1 MFYTALLPW
10 RRPYVSTTSPIVRIG
25 VAILPVFSR
34 EKSEAVLNRRPRKSA
49 LWYFAHFVLAS
60 LGVLFLSSQAGA
72 TTYYV
77 DCNGGSDGNE
87 GTSPAAAWKT
97 LAPVNAK
104 QFAPGDSLLL
114 IMGCTWTGT
123 LQPGGSGTN
132 GNTITINEY
141 GTASTMPHI
150 EGGGATEAVLLS
162 GQQYWDI
169 NNLEV
174 SNQASSSGT
183 RRGVRVIATGVSNHI
198 HLVGLNVHNVSGELG
213 TDATSKNT
221 GGIGFESTGGAGAS
235 FDDIL
240 IQNCTI
246 NDTDDIG
253 IYLDAD
259 SGTAPRSS
267 NWAQAKWNNVVIEGN
282 QISDIGKNAV
292 VVRSSDTPIIQNN
305 VINGSSTRLH
315 GNAIYTIGTL
325 NAVIQFNEIYN
336 TALTGYS
343 GLEDAAVDPD
353 NDSNG
358 TVIQYNYSHNNA
370 GGMANPNMIPGA
382 GNYCDGTIIRYNIS
396 QDDVNQ
402 VIQFSGAATNTQ
414 IYNNTIYIGSG
425 LSPIIFGAHL
435 WGGTG
440 GWANDTTY
448 SNNIIYN
455 AGTGTYDLGGSTNNV
470 FDANLFYGTHP
481 SSEPSDSKKLTSN
494 PLLQNPGSGGTGI
507 NTLDGYQLDSGSP
520 AIASGVVISNNG
532 GRDFFG
538 TTLPNTAPDRGA
550 AQSAAITCSAP
561 SAPAGLTAAATSS
574 SQINLGWNTVQ
585 ANCPV
590 TYSLFRSTVNG
601 FTPSGSNQIASGL
614 TGTTY
619 SDMSLAASTT
629 YYYLVEGVDSAGA
642 SAPSNQAS
650 ATTGSNGGGGNCA
663 VICIDSGATMGTGS
677 WDADADFT
685 GGGTIDHAN
694 TINTSNVTNPAPVSV
709 YQSARDAAT
718 GATFSYTIPG
728 LTAGTSYLV
737 RLHFAE
743 TFFTT
748 AGSRVFNVSIN
759 GTQVLTNFDI
769 VAASGGENIANIQ
782 QFTEAANASGQM
794 VITFTS
800 VTNNA
805 LISGIEI
812 DSTTPPPPSCTS
824 ICIDSGS
831 TTTVTPFV
839 ADADFTGGGTI
850 DHANTINL
858 SKVTDPAPE
867 AVYQT
872 ARDGATQASGV
883 GAPFTYTIPGFTAAS
898 NHTVRLH
905 FAETFFTAANKRVF
919 NVSINGTQVLTN
931 FDIFAAAGGE
941 NIANIQQFTVP
952 ANASGQYVITF
963 TSVTNNALIS
973 GIEVD

>member
-1 MFYTALLPW
+1 M
-10 RRPYVSTTSPIVRIG
+10 
-25 VAILPVFSR
+25 
-34 EKSEAVLNRRPRKSA
+34 LNRRLNQGK
-49 LWYFAHFVLAS
+49 LLYFAYTLLIVLC
-60 LGVLFLSSQAGA
+60 LSSLAHA

-77 DCNGGSDGNE
+77 DCNAGSDTNA
-87 GTSPAAAWKT
+87 GTSAAAAWKSLT
-97 LAPVNAK
+97 PVNAK
-104 QFAPGDSLLL
+104 VFAPGDSLLM

-123 LQPGGSGTN
+123 LHPGGSGTN

-141 GTASTMPHI
+141 GSASTMPHI

-162 GQQYWDI
+162 GQEYWDV

-174 SNQASSSGT
+174 SNNASASGA

-198 HLVGLNVHNVSGELG
+198 HLIGLNVHNVVGELG

-221 GGIGFESTGGAGAS
+221 GGIGIESTGGAGAS
-235 FDDIL
+235 FDDLL

-246 NDTDDIG
+246 NDTDDMG

-325 NAVIQFNEIYN
+325 NAVIQLNEIYN

-343 GLEDAAVDPD
+343 GLEDAAIDPD

-358 TVIQYNYSHNNA
+358 TLIQYNYSHNNA

-396 QDDVNQ
+396 QDDTNQ
-402 VIQFSGAATNTQ
+402 VVQFSGAATNTQ
-414 IYNNTIYIGSG
+414 IYNNTIYVGSG

-440 GWANDTTY
+440 GWANNTTY

-455 AGTGTYDLGGSTNNV
+455 VGTGTYDLGGSTNNV
-470 FDANLFYGTHP
+470 FDANLFYGNHE
-481 SSEPSDSKKLTSN
+481 SSEPSDPKKLTSN

-520 AIASGVVISNNG
+520 AISSGVVINNNG

-538 TTLPNTAPDRGA
+538 TTLPTSAPDRGA
-550 AQSAAITCSAP
+550 AQSAPVTCAVPSAP
-561 SAPAGLTAAATSS
+561 SGLTATAIST
-574 SQINLGWNTVQ
+574 SQINLGWSAAQ
-585 ANCPV
+585 ASCPI
-590 TYSLFRSTVNG
+590 TYSVFQSTTSG
-601 FTPSGSNQIASGL
+601 FTPSTSNQIASGL
-614 TGTTY
+614 TSTTY
-619 SDMSLAASTT
+619 SNTGLAASTT
-629 YYYLVEGVDSAGA
+629 YYYLVEAVDSTGP
-642 SAPSNQAS
+642 SAASNQAS
-650 ATTGSNGGGGNCA
+650 ATTN
-663 VICIDSGATMGTGS
+663 
-677 WDADADFT
+677 
-685 GGGTIDHAN
+685 
-694 TINTSNVTNPAPVSV
+694 
-709 YQSARDAAT
+709 
-718 GATFSYTIPG
+718 
-728 LTAGTSYLV
+728 
-737 RLHFAE
+737 
-743 TFFTT
+743 
-748 AGSRVFNVSIN
+748 
-759 GTQVLTNFDI
+759 
-769 VAASGGENIANIQ
+769 AAS
-782 QFTEAANASGQM
+782 TMCS
-794 VITFTS
+794 
-800 VTNNA
+800 
-805 LISGIEI
+805 
-812 DSTTPPPPSCTS
+812 S

-831 TTTVTPFV
+831 KTPVSPFV
-839 ADADFTGGGTI
+839 ADEDFTGGATI

-858 SKVTDPAPE
+858 TKVTDPAPE
-867 AVYQT
+867 AVYQS

-898 NHTVRLH
+898 SHTIRLH
-905 FAETFFTAANKRVF
+905 FAETFFTAKGKRVF

-963 TSVTNNALIS
+963 TSVTNNALVS
-973 GIEVD
+973 GIEID